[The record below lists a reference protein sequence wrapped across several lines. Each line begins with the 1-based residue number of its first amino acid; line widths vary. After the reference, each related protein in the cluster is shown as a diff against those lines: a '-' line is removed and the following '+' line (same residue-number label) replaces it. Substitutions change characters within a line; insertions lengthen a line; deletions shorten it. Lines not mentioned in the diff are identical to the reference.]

1 MTVYEVC
8 IRNEQNQWLKIPGGM
23 THKRVAKAKEEL
35 EKVKLRYPEAF
46 VSSLLYIPQPDGSLW
61 RRPLAACTPL
71 PWLQPTHEQ
80 GNAEQPPKGTS
91 RSRRHLKIV

>member
-8 IRNEQNQWLKIPGGM
+8 IRNEEKQWLKIPGGM

-46 VSSLLYIPQPDGSLW
+46 VAGVWYTPRADGSLW
-61 RRPLAACTPL
+61 RRPLGPL
-71 PWLQPTHEQ
+71 IPLAWLEPIHKE
-80 GNAEQPPKGTS
+80 G
-91 RSRRHLKIV
+91 